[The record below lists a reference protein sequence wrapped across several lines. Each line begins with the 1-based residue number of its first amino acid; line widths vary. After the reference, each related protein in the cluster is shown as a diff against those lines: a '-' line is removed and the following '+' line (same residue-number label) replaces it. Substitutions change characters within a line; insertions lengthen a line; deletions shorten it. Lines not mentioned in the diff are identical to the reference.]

1 MRWIV
6 AGTIRT
12 FVFWLVA
19 MALFACHQSPREPV
33 TLRFT
38 PRWTSRPD
46 ELSRM
51 AALSEQFTR
60 ETGIAVKNIPTTESS
75 LDALDLHHRVLPEGS
90 AGTDVLAIDLIWLP
104 IIESDLIDLQPYLA
118 AEISLLEPELL
129 PSYTVGGKV
138 VAIPYSVNMGAL
150 EYRTDLLGEYGYHHP
165 PKTWNEL
172 ESMAARIQAGE
183 RAKGNKDFWGYVWQ
197 GAPTEALTCNAL
209 EWQVAEGG
217 GQIIESDRTISVN
230 NPAAIRAWQRAKH
243 WIGWISPPGVAA
255 YRERDSMNVFDAGR
269 AAFDRIWLG
278 TTIARSGRSR
288 QLYWRGS
295 LPLMKTGYTSMPGVS
310 AGTLGGSGLAVSRYT
325 VHRQEAIELIRF
337 LTRAQIQSGIP
348 AGLSARPDL
357 NDPSSIFEGSDRHV
371 KGVVTR
377 PSAVIGPA
385 YEEVSKAY
393 IRAVHSVLAGQRGA
407 SEAAAELEKQ
417 LIQITGF
424 SSGRP
429 ETLH

>member
-60 ETGIAVKNIPTTESS
+60 ETGIAVKNIPTSESS

-138 VAIPYSVNMGAL
+138 VAIPYSINMGAL

-165 PKTWNEL
+165 PRTWNEL

-230 NPAAIRAWQRAKH
+230 NPAAIRAWQR
-243 WIGWISPPGVAA
+243 S
-255 YRERDSMNVFDAGR
+255 RESFPD
-269 AAFDRIWLG
+269 
-278 TTIARSGRSR
+278 
-288 QLYWRGS
+288 
-295 LPLMKTGYTSMPGVS
+295 
-310 AGTLGGSGLAVSRYT
+310 SGLT
-325 VHRQEAIELIRF
+325 
-337 LTRAQIQSGIP
+337 
-348 AGLSARPDL
+348 
-357 NDPSSIFEGSDRHV
+357 
-371 KGVVTR
+371 
-377 PSAVIGPA
+377 
-385 YEEVSKAY
+385 
-393 IRAVHSVLAGQRGA
+393 
-407 SEAAAELEKQ
+407 
-417 LIQITGF
+417 
-424 SSGRP
+424 
-429 ETLH
+429 